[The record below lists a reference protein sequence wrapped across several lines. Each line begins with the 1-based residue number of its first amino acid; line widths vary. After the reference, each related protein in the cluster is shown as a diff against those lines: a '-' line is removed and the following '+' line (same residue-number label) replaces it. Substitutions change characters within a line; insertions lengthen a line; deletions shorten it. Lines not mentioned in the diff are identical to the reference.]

1 MIRCP
6 FISHR
11 RVRNDH
17 RSLCETTV
25 ENPCRSARNELA
37 TTEGDQLF
45 DNSAKELWENGGRE
59 NEILAALPTETAE
72 DGEKVFWG
80 WLSAEFNN
88 EQWIKCD

>member
-1 MIRCP
+1 MNFNKKSYERL
-6 FISHR
+6 SE
-11 RVRNDH
+11 
-17 RSLCETTV
+17 SLQTSEQFLFAIEKVAGCEL
-25 ENPCRSARNELA
+25 E